1 MEMEEK
7 QAQGCQET
15 GAEALDAGEQED
27 FETLIR
33 GKYKEE
39 FDARVRKILDG
50 RLRGMRQENLRLKEQ
65 QLRQKEEAEQRL
77 SRLREQEG
85 AVRRL

>member
-7 QAQGCQET
+7 QAQVCQET
-15 GAEALDAGEQED
+15 GEEALDAGEQED

-65 QLRQKEEAEQRL
+65 QLRQKEEAVQRL
-77 SRLREQEG
+77 SRLREQEIG
-85 AVRRL
+85 RAHV